1 MANKQ
6 TKALMPIDT
15 GEWIDSPRINNLPYD
30 IRGIWLTMLC
40 YMWESPTRGIMANV
54 KGKPYKR
61 EQIIRLLGIDP
72 LAFDKIVENGLLECD
87 KGVYCSPDM
96 VKRERVSKARRN
108 AGRKGGMATQQAKV
122 VTPTVEVEE
131 KPQAAPIIEPPP
143 ETPPK
148 TKPTAKPQDPALF
161 DYEEI
166 GETPPELTPEQKAK
180 ADKKKKYKYAE
191 NVTLTRDE
199 YAKLCEEHTEEAAK
213 RMIEILDNYK
223 GQSGKRYKSDYR
235 AILNWVV
242 NRYQDEQL
250 KYGTNNRQYPT
261 FATKSTGGITG
272 TPGYAAGAVQT
283 ATGTSPQ
290 SGDAPEKGY
299 SERF

>member
-15 GEWIDSPRINNLPYD
+15 GEWIDSPRINDLPYD

-40 YMWESPTRGIMANV
+40 YMWESPTRGIMANA
-54 KGKPYKR
+54 KGKPYTK

-72 LAFDKIVENGLLECD
+72 LALEIIVENGLLECD
-87 KGVYCSPDM
+87 KGVYCSPEM
-96 VKRERVSKARRN
+96 VKRERVSNARRN

-131 KPQAAPIIEPPP
+131 TPQAAPIIEPPP

-223 GQSGKRYKSDYR
+223 GQNGKRYKSDYR

-250 KYGTNNRQYPT
+250 KYGTSNRGYSTTPQKPT
-261 FATKSTGGITG
+261 GSITG
-272 TPGYAAGAVQT
+272 TPGYATGAVQT
-283 ATGTSPQ
+283 ATGASPQ
-290 SGDAPEKGY
+290 SGNEAEKGY

>member
-15 GEWIDSPRINNLPYD
+15 GEWIDSPRINDLPYD

-40 YMWESPTRGIMANV
+40 YMWESPTRGIMANA
-54 KGKPYKR
+54 KGKPYTK

-72 LAFDKIVENGLLECD
+72 LALEIIVENGLLECD
-87 KGVYCSPDM
+87 KGVYCSPEM
-96 VKRERVSKARRN
+96 VKRERVSNARRS

-122 VTPTVEVEE
+122 VTPIVEVEE
-131 KPQAAPIIEPPP
+131 TPQAAPIIEPPQK
-143 ETPPK
+143 TPPK

-166 GETPPELTPEQKAK
+166 GEMPPELTPEQKAK
-180 ADKKKKYKYAE
+180 ADKKKKYKYAD

-199 YAKLCEEHTEEAAK
+199 YAKLCEEYTEEAAK

-223 GQSGKRYKSDYR
+223 GQNGKRYKSDYR

-261 FATKSTGGITG
+261 FAPKSTGGVTG
-272 TPGYAAGAVQT
+272 ASGYAAGAVQT

-290 SGDAPEKGY
+290 SGNEAEKGY